1 MANRVKTFN
10 KNIKMLQREHTKRVK
25 YRYLEHSLLNLFLEE
40 ENEISEEIG

>member
-25 YRYLEHSLLNLFLEE
+25 YRYLEHLLTLFLEE
-40 ENEISEEIG
+40 EYEISKEIG